1 MDKKKFINGL
11 RIYIN
16 DCKKA
21 KELPQ
26 KKIDKYGWAGRI
38 QATQYI
44 IETIQVFPL
53 KDVPDYLV
61 DIANL
66 EYQGSNKSDCLIAFD
81 KCAYDV
87 LNYYADYIK
96 ENLGGKIK

>member
-1 MDKKKFINGL
+1 MDKKKLVENL
-11 RIYIN
+11 KIYVK
-16 DCKKA
+16 DCENAKKNS
-21 KELPQ
+21 KT

-38 QATQYI
+38 EAAKYI
-44 IETIQVFPL
+44 VETIQVFPL

-87 LNYYADYIK
+87 LKFYADYIK
-96 ENLGGKIK
+96 ENLGGN

>member
-1 MDKKKFINGL
+1 MDKKKLVENL
-11 RIYIN
+11 KIYVK
-16 DCKKA
+16 DCENAKKNS
-21 KELPQ
+21 

-38 QATQYI
+38 EAAKYI
-44 IETIQVFPL
+44 VETIQVFPL

-66 EYQGSNKSDCLIAFD
+66 EYQGSNKSDYLMALD

-96 ENLGGKIK
+96 KNLGGK